1 MDMYLGLC
9 MYVCIYVL
17 YITGLHTWPLPC
29 LFFVSERAKKYATA
43 FCYFA
48 TLKSNAQM
56 EPNRQTPS
64 ALTHTPTSTLM
75 QSSLCVCVCV
85 LFVCFSRADE
95 SSAAISWH
103 FLAHSPYRFLSPWM
117 AGKWKCKGERKSQLK
132 ENPLTSLGLHW
143 RRKKGAGKLSE
154 AKSTLKL
161 SAHFGVKWCR
171 ATKWSS
177 NTYTP

>member
-17 YITGLHTWPLPC
+17 YITGLHTYVYLPLLWPLPC

-48 TLKSNAQM
+48 TPKSNAQM

-75 QSSLCVCVCV
+75 QSSLCVCVLVCVFCLCV
-85 LFVCFSRADE
+85 LAGLMSHQQPYPGTSWRILHTDFYRHEWLANENAKGKGKASWRKIHWEGPDFAWLAL
-95 SSAAISWH
+95 AAE
-103 FLAHSPYRFLSPWM
+103 
-117 AGKWKCKGERKSQLK
+117 KGGGQ
-132 ENPLTSLGLHW
+132 
-143 RRKKGAGKLSE
+143 
-154 AKSTLKL
+154 
-161 SAHFGVKWCR
+161 VKWSQVNPKTIS
-171 ATKWSS
+171 ALWG
-177 NTYTP
+177 